1 MEAISFETPHVF
13 VPDPIHLHILQ
24 AVGDKQGC
32 HITHVVEQLLTQ
44 HGESSIRSSVRILL
58 SKRYLDGG
66 KSSKEIIL
74 RLTSSGRLLLQK
86 AAVV

>member
-1 MEAISFETPHVF
+1 MEAISFETPQVF
-13 VPDPIHLHILQ
+13 VPEPIHIHILQ

-32 HITHVVEQLLTQ
+32 HITHVVEQLLPK

-86 AAVV
+86 ATVV